1 MSTDGILRFQNTKKA
16 TFVGPTSN
24 ISFDTVNS
32 SLGIGVTGDDVPSSN
47 LYITGNAYVSSNLAL
62 GGVLTMGTVNVVARH
77 SLQAVT
83 EVGNATSVTTEFTN
97 PTTSLVASGN
107 VEVAK
112 ELTVSGNAEVGT
124 ANLFV
129 DTVNSRVGIGT
140 TEPSG
145 QLELVG
151 DSTTQEYPPGPMND
165 YDTLIPGHGIFKV
178 YSSSDYG
185 QTPYRSWNAFDKTI
199 ISGSNGWASKDNSWL
214 NDGTTTPVSSLAA
227 NFGGTD
233 CHWIALQLPYAIK
246 PTLVTL
252 QARNDGQVPG
262 EVPAEGR
269 IYGSRDGVTWN
280 QIRTYDIRTE
290 VGTLQPSTNNT
301 AISITLNTNEYYTHL
316 LLTVDERYGGSGTT
330 ARWTAIGE
338 LRYFGTPGPTTL
350 DKGSL
355 SLTRSLDV
363 PRISRYDVDTETP
376 RPEKLMVD
384 FDTTVN
390 SSPTDISGNGNHG
403 TFLSNASYSSP
414 DKAFK
419 FDGSGDAIYL
429 AKDTNLPTGDA
440 IYTLSCWLKL
450 DSTQTSI
457 DQSILY
463 FGSAW
468 AANELAGMRIV
479 GGNKVGGDIGSTQ
492 YHTTNAVIVPE
503 RWYHIVV
510 VKRGTGVTPAQG
522 ASDSYMRIYVDGVQI
537 TNITKNGSDRTQGI
551 GVVDRISI
559 GSSFSGN
566 VGSFNESVNGCI
578 SKPQIWNV
586 ALETSEV
593 QKLYRLGRT
602 GRSMVITDT
611 AVGIGKAPEAQLD
624 VKGTVAV
631 RGNLTAFDRVG
642 VGTTSP
648 TTNLDVNG
656 SFKVNGPH
664 SYSGRPVAVVG
675 RAVAPSGRSYL
686 GVYTFNAVLYNDGNI
701 YSTSNGRFTIPTGW
715 DGYYLL
721 AFTGLG
727 GVNETAPNT
736 RWRVNGGDLQW
747 GGAHVNL
754 GSGVNFGTAN
764 ARLGL
769 STSLV
774 YYLNAN
780 DYVQLAV
787 VHGSLYG
794 DATVHSTA
802 TVMYLGGN

>member
-107 VEVAK
+107 VEV
-112 ELTVSGNAEVGT
+112 GT

-145 QLELVG
+145 QLELAG

-165 YDTLIPGHGIFKV
+165 YDTLIPGHGVFTASASSGWGNYTFKPWGAFTKDTNV
-178 YSSSDYG
+178 WISANPTYNVGAAGNGNDDGTAMSVDTFNGTNGSWLKLKL
-185 QTPYRSWNAFDKTI
+185 PYTI
-199 ISGSNGWASKDNSWL
+199 KLERFKIQGRYGSNERFVDATIYASTDDNNWDQIRSIQMPTSYDYETGVSFDTPNTSEYYDHFL
-214 NDGTTTPVSSLAA
+214 IHITRLQTGT
-227 NFGGTD
+227 
-233 CHWIALQLPYAIK
+233 
-246 PTLVTL
+246 
-252 QARNDGQVPG
+252 GQV
-262 EVPAEGR
+262 A
-269 IYGSRDGVTWN
+269 YAN
-280 QIRTYDIRTE
+280 
-290 VGTLQPSTNNT
+290 
-301 AISITLNTNEYYTHL
+301 
-316 LLTVDERYGGSGTT
+316 
-330 ARWTAIGE
+330 IGE
-338 LRYFGTPGPTTL
+338 WRLFGTPGPTTL

-355 SLTRSLDV
+355 TLGRTLDV

-376 RPEKLMVD
+376 KPGKLVLD

-390 SSPTDISGNGNHG
+390 SSPTDISGQGNHG
-403 TFLSNASYSSP
+403 SFLSNASYSSP

-419 FDGSGDAIYL
+419 FDGSGDSIYL

-440 IYTLSCWLKL
+440 IYTLSCWLKM
-450 DSTQTSI
+450 DSTQTSV
-457 DQSILY
+457 DQSIMY

-479 GGNKVGGDIGSTQ
+479 GGNKVGGDIGATQ
-492 YHTTNAVIVPE
+492 YYTTNAVIVPE

-537 TNITKNGSDRTQGI
+537 TNITRNGSDRTQGI
-551 GVVDRISI
+551 GIVDRISI

-624 VKGTVAV
+624 VRGLLKASCMHVPGTVVQVQAANMTGDSNTTDKNSGHRNSFVKLNITPRFKNSIILADFKFLVYIHGGTASANGVECLV
-631 RGNLTAFDRVG
+631 RRCVNLN
-642 VGTTSP
+642 P
-648 TTNLDVNG
+648 TNL
-656 SFKVNGPH
+656 SF
-664 SYSGRPVAVVG
+664 
-675 RAVAPSGRSYL
+675 
-686 GVYTFNAVLYNDGNI
+686 D
-701 YSTSNGRFTIPTGW
+701 
-715 DGYYLL
+715 
-721 AFTGLG
+721 
-727 GVNETAPNT
+727 GVNVYY
-736 RWRVNGGDLQW
+736 VNGGHNIHHYSANPNSDHAYISLTEVDTPDTTEEIYYVMAFRPHSHGNHTVSIGN
-747 GGAHVNL
+747 GGNQ
-754 GSGVNFGTAN
+754 
-764 ARLGL
+764 
-769 STSLV
+769 
-774 YYLNAN
+774 Y
-780 DYVQLAV
+780 
-787 VHGSLYG
+787 
-794 DATVHSTA
+794 ATVRLMEIA
-802 TVMYLGGN
+802 Q

>member
-83 EVGNATSVTTEFTN
+83 EIGNTTSLTTEFTN

-107 VEVAK
+107 V
-112 ELTVSGNAEVGT
+112 EVGT

-151 DSTTQEYPPGPMND
+151 DSTTQEYPPRSLHQYN
-165 YDTLIPGHGIFKV
+165 TQVEGHGVFSVVASAELNQTGDNDRAWKLFTKIADADN
-178 YSSSDYG
+178 YWTPASDGYDASTG
-185 QTPYRSWNAFDKTI
+185 NATSASPSTDGTAGHWVQLELPYKIKLHSVKIAAG
-199 ISGSNGWASKDNSWL
+199 ISNRQAKDATVFGSN
-214 NDGTTTPVSSLAA
+214 DG
-227 NFGGTD
+227 GGTWTSVGGWTD
-233 CHWIALQLPYAIK
+233 NNVSDFSLVTFSMNNIGYYNLYRLVVTKNGGNAALTLTELQL
-246 PTLVTL
+246 L
-252 QARNDGQVPG
+252 
-262 EVPAEGR
+262 
-269 IYGSRDGVTWN
+269 
-280 QIRTYDIRTE
+280 
-290 VGTLQPSTNNT
+290 
-301 AISITLNTNEYYTHL
+301 
-316 LLTVDERYGGSGTT
+316 
-330 ARWTAIGE
+330 
-338 LRYFGTPGPTTL
+338 GTPGPTTL

-355 SLTRSLDV
+355 TLGRTLDV

-376 RPEKLMVD
+376 KPEKLVLD
-384 FDTTVN
+384 LDTTVN
-390 SSPTDISGNGNHG
+390 SSPTDISGQGNHG

-419 FDGSGDAIYL
+419 FDGSGDSIYL

-450 DSTQTSI
+450 DSTQTSV

-468 AANELAGMRIV
+468 AANELAGIRIF

-537 TNITKNGSDRTQGI
+537 TNITRNGSDRTQGI
-551 GVVDRISI
+551 GIVDRISI

-624 VKGTVAV
+624 VKGTLAV

-642 VGTTSP
+642 IGTASP

-656 SFKVNGPH
+656 SFKVSGPH

-675 RAVAPSGRSYL
+675 RAVVPNGRVYT
-686 GVYTFNAVLYNDGNI
+686 GIYTFNTILYNDGNI
-701 YSTSNGRFTIPTGW
+701 YDTSNGRFTIPTGW

-721 AFTGLG
+721 MFTGLG
-727 GVNETAPNT
+727 GEQESAPNT
-736 RWRVNGGDLQW
+736 RWRVNGTNINW
-747 GGAHVNL
+747 GAAHVNL
-754 GSGVNFGTAN
+754 GSGVNFATNN
-764 ARLGL
+764 ARVGL
-769 STSLV
+769 STQLV

-787 VHGSLYG
+787 HYGSLYG
-794 DATVHSTA
+794 DATPHSTA

>member
-1 MSTDGILRFQNTKKA
+1 M
-16 TFVGPTSN
+16 
-24 ISFDTVNS
+24 
-32 SLGIGVTGDDVPSSN
+32 
-47 LYITGNAYVSSNLAL
+47 
-62 GGVLTMGTVNVVARH
+62 
-77 SLQAVT
+77 
-83 EVGNATSVTTEFTN
+83 
-97 PTTSLVASGN
+97 ASGN
-107 VEVAK
+107 V
-112 ELTVSGNAEVGT
+112 EVGT

-151 DSTTQEYPPGPMND
+151 DSATQEYPPGPMND

-376 RPEKLMVD
+376 RPEKLALD

-403 TFLSNASYSSP
+403 AFYTGASYSAA
-414 DKAFK
+414 DKAFN
-419 FDGSGDAIYL
+419 FDGTNDSIRGVINNPSGDWVHSI
-429 AKDTNLPTGDA
+429 
-440 IYTLSCWLKL
+440 SFWFKL
-450 DSTQTSI
+450 NA
-457 DQSILY
+457 DQSTMTGRMDPFTIVRNNGGLNRTNDLSGTDRTNHYSACDINANRIDWY
-463 FGSAW
+463 FYSNDARFNISGIK
-468 AANELAGMRIV
+468 ANEWHHLTFVYEGGGAVASRRAYFDGVEYTNV
-479 GGNKVGGDIGSTQ
+479 GTGSTALDMFA
-492 YHTTNAVIVPE
+492 NSVLAL
-503 RWYHIVV
+503 
-510 VKRGTGVTPAQG
+510 GVDFGRVSGGPAYFAGQI
-522 ASDSYMRIYVDGVQI
+522 SNFKIY
-537 TNITKNGSDRTQGI
+537 
-551 GVVDRISI
+551 
-559 GSSFSGN
+559 
-566 VGSFNESVNGCI
+566 
-578 SKPQIWNV
+578 NV

-624 VKGTVAV
+624 VKGTVAA
-631 RGNLTAFDRVG
+631 RGNLTAFG
-642 VGTTSP
+642 
-648 TTNLDVNG
+648 NLDVNG
-656 SFKVNGPH
+656 SFNTSGPH
-664 SYSGRPVAVVG
+664 SYTGRPVAVVG

-686 GVYTFNAVLYNDGNI
+686 GVYTFNGVLYNDGNI
-701 YSTSNGRFTIPTGW
+701 
-715 DGYYLL
+715 
-721 AFTGLG
+721 
-727 GVNETAPNT
+727 
-736 RWRVNGGDLQW
+736 
-747 GGAHVNL
+747 
-754 GSGVNFGTAN
+754 
-764 ARLGL
+764 
-769 STSLV
+769 
-774 YYLNAN
+774 
-780 DYVQLAV
+780 
-787 VHGSLYG
+787 
-794 DATVHSTA
+794 
-802 TVMYLGGN
+802 